1 MAPAVE
7 KDALRLPRGG
17 LRAPTAAW
25 RATITHPGLRATNQE
40 VRNEDRRYRRHRPD
54 RLEDRPHSAPGRP
67 RGRRRLAQYR
77 RQQHHR
83 RGPQK
88 GPCPHAGG
96 GRPPPIA
103 LLLRQGGAGNL
114 LEPPP
119 PTSPG

>member
-54 RLEDRPHSAPGRP
+54 RLENPPHSAPGRP
-67 RGRRRLAQYR
+67 RGRRRLAQYP
-77 RQQHHR
+77 RQQHHP
-83 RGPQK
+83 RGPPK
-88 GPCPHAGG
+88 GHWPPAGG
-96 GRPPPIA
+96 GRTRQIPP
-103 LLLRQGGAGNL
+103 LLRKGGAGIL
-114 LEPPP
+114 
-119 PTSPG
+119 

>member
-67 RGRRRLAQYR
+67 RGRRRLAQYP

-83 RGPQK
+83 RGPPK
-88 GPCPHAGG
+88 RPGPAPGG
-96 GRPPPIA
+96 ERPPPISP
-103 LLLRQGGAGNL
+103 LFKPGGGWDL
-114 LEPPP
+114 LEP
-119 PTSPG
+119 